1 MPNITSL
8 NNSFDSCV
16 NQVLTPDAAV
26 EIDLKVELVP
36 PVQMPKLTSK
46 RIREVLAYN
55 QLTGEFRWKRPT
67 SNRVKVGSVAGR
79 LNTNGH
85 RQISID
91 GRDYLAR
98 RLAWLYVHGVWPTEN
113 IISVNGIKTD
123 DRFSNLRQS
132 KNVIHTDTELTSKFL
147 RSILN
152 YSKSTGEFTWRTDAG
167 KGIRCGDIAGHSG
180 KHGRRNISINGT
192 HYRDGVLA
200 WLYVTGEWPIKRI
213 AHYDGDQSNNRFS
226 NLRDTAHLIN
236 ANTQHRRWKTSR
248 FPGLHWRQDKNK
260 WQATIHLNGMTK
272 HLGYFLK
279 EEDGAKVHANFRE
292 KEHAKQYDIGRF
304 GFTSQKVKLPSGT
317 NFETT

>member
-1 MPNITSL
+1 MPPITSL
-8 NNSFDSCV
+8 SNSFASCA
-16 NQVLTPDAAV
+16 NQFLTAEAAI
-26 EIDLKVELVP
+26 EIDLKVEHVP
-36 PVQMPKLTSK
+36 AVQLPTLTSE
-46 RIREVLAYN
+46 RIREVLAYD
-55 QLTGEFRWKRPT
+55 QLTGEFTWKRPT
-67 SNRVKVGSVAGR
+67 SNRVEAGSVAGR

-98 RLAWLYVHGVWPTEN
+98 RLAWLYVRGEWPTEN
-113 IISVNGIKTD
+113 VIPVNGIKTD
-123 DRFSNLRQS
+123 NRFSNLRQS

-152 YSKSTGEFTWRTDAG
+152 YSKSTGEFRWRTDIG
-167 KGIRCGDIAGHSG
+167 NGIRRGDIAGHSG

-192 HYRDGVLA
+192 QYRDDVLA

-260 WQATIHLNGMTK
+260 WQATINLNGATK
-272 HLGYFLK
+272 HIGYFLK
-279 EEDGAKVHANFRE
+279 EEDGAKAHATFKK

-304 GFTSQKVKLPSGT
+304 GFSSQKVKLPSGAS
-317 NFETT
+317 FETT